1 MAWPLLGQDHV
12 AAYFRALLRRG
23 ALPSSFL
30 FAGPA
35 GVGKFTAARAVAQAL
50 LCLDR
55 PPESLDSCGQ
65 CRSCQLFAA
74 GTHPDLTLV
83 QLPEGKSQIPLELIV
98 GPRDRRGQQGL
109 IHQIGLHPAV
119 GTRKVAIVDEADL
132 LTPEAANSLLKT
144 LEEPPADSV
153 LILVSH
159 NLEQQ
164 LPTIRSRCQVV
175 PFRPLGEEVLA
186 RLLEQLGWSDS
197 AQQARRVARYAGGS
211 LRQAQAL
218 LDPELW
224 SLRQAVLE
232 ELARPNPRGFHIAQQ
247 VNQAL
252 ESLKQPAQRR
262 NRAQQVLGLVLG
274 FYHGLVCRL
283 AGADA
288 AADEELQ
295 HWLQQALQRSWHPE
309 AAQVCLQRVLH
320 ALELIQRNVQVALVL
335 QGLWEDLARQ
345 TAQCHRPLYE
355 LETVF
360 DRRVEPSAVV

>member
-1 MAWPLLGQDHV
+1 MTWPLLGQDHV
-12 AAYFRALLRRG
+12 AAYFQALLRRER
-23 ALPSSFL
+23 LPGSFL

-35 GVGKFTAARAVAQAL
+35 GVGKFTAALAVAQAL

-55 PPESLDSCGQ
+55 PQHRLESCGRCQ
-65 CRSCQLFAA
+65 SCRLFQA
-74 GTHPDLTLV
+74 GTHPDLTVV
-83 QLPEGKSQIPLELIV
+83 QLPEGKSQIPLELV
-98 GPRDRRGQQGL
+98 AGPRQRRGQEGL
-109 IHQIGLHPAV
+109 IHQIALHPAL

-144 LEEPPADSV
+144 LEEPPPDSV

-175 PFRPLGEEVLA
+175 PFRPLSQEVLA
-186 RLLEQLGWSDS
+186 RLLQQLGWTSS
-197 AQQARRVARYAGGS
+197 SQETRRVARYAGGS

-232 ELARPNPRGFHIAQQ
+232 ELAGTSPRGFHITQQ
-247 VNQAL
+247 VSQAL

-283 AGADA
+283 AGAEA

-295 HWLQQALQRSWHPE
+295 RWLQQALQRPWHPE

-345 TAQCHRPLYE
+345 TAQCQRPLYQ
-355 LETVF
+355 LESVF
-360 DRRVEPSAVV
+360 DREVGLAAGV